1 MFVSPISA
9 SLLYMN
15 PGLSWNNLVMT
26 RTAWQNNARL
36 LNSRARN
43 KDQVDYSSWLS
54 VFFPLCHCIDWG
66 CIWPNCWDWSSGQKP
81 TGKELKRFS
90 THETNEND
98 NMTILITYNSPQYSH
113 LAFVWLPIFPWSPE
127 FDNVPH
133 RSPRKI
139 LQTVCN
145 QIAIRDAQQSVSK
158 HWRKHRRQ
166 RWWG

>member
-9 SLLYMN
+9 SLLYRLN

-81 TGKELKRFS
+81 TGKELKHFS

-113 LAFVWLPIFPWSPE
+113 LSFCLIGPFFHDHQSLTMSPTG
-127 FDNVPH
+127 
-133 RSPRKI
+133 
-139 LQTVCN
+139 LQGK
-145 QIAIRDAQQSVSK
+145 SY
-158 HWRKHRRQ
+158 RQ
-166 RWWG
+166 FATR